1 MGKKRE
7 VIDEAVDAKV
17 KLIDIWKANYDPAA
31 PLVTRQRELL
41 DLQMA
46 LADIDKQTEER

>member
-1 MGKKRE
+1 MT
-7 VIDEAVDAKV
+7 IDEAVDAKV